1 MGFEAHADNPLCRLG
16 FSSAS
21 RDQRQF
27 RIRVLLAPGRFG
39 NRIMPTLPSVLRS
52 SFALFAAFVLL
63 VSLGLTRA
71 AERPLPGDPNQDRS
85 PVDLVIAHD
94 ARWIATAN
102 QTSSTVSLVSL
113 SDRSLLD
120 EVSVGQHPSSIV
132 LHPDGKHLLVSS
144 SYAGKLHWLRVEGQK
159 LQHAGEL
166 QLGFQPTGLALSA
179 DGAMVYVCL
188 TDADAVAIVD
198 FQTSRVVRRIPV
210 GRWPRSLAISNDGTR
225 LAVGTSGD
233 RGISIVDLQEG
244 KLLHID
250 RFVGLN
256 IGHMQTSRTSDQ
268 VYFPWMVYRRNPI
281 NDRNIRLGWV
291 MASRLGRIGFTDDAH
306 REAFS
311 LDPPGKAI
319 ADPHGLALTHDEQK
333 VLVTA
338 SGSHELLIYRNS
350 GLPFLDR
357 GSTDHVDPEL
367 LKDRERFDRIE
378 LGGRPMGLKVS
389 SDDRTAYVANY
400 LDNSVQVVDLIER
413 KIAQRIFLG
422 GNQTASLARRGEAIF
437 FDARRSL
444 DQWYSCHS
452 CHYLGGSNAVAMDT
466 FNDGSAFTFKT
477 VLPLYALDQSGP
489 WTWHGWQKG
498 LIDAMEHSLK
508 TTMVGPDPT
517 EEDARAL
524 AAFLSSMQSP
534 PNPNRIDSEPIGQAA
549 ARGKEIFFGP
559 KGACSDCHSGT
570 AWTDNQIHDLGLGT
584 SNDAYHGYN
593 TPSLQGVF
601 RKVQLLHDGR
611 ASTLEEVLKGEHSPD
626 KVHGQA
632 LTSEET
638 QDLIVYLKTL

>member
-1 MGFEAHADNPLCRLG
+1 
-16 FSSAS
+16 
-21 RDQRQF
+21 
-27 RIRVLLAPGRFG
+27 
-39 NRIMPTLPSVLRS
+39 MPILPSVLRY
-52 SFALFAAFVLL
+52 SFVFLAAFVLL

-71 AERPLPGDPNQDRS
+71 AERPLPGDSDQDRS

-188 TDADAVAIVD
+188 TDADAVAVVD
-198 FQTSRVVRRIPV
+198 FQTCLVVRKIPV

-244 KLLHID
+244 TLLHID

-378 LGGRPMGLKVS
+378 LGGRPMGLKIS
-389 SDDRTAYVANY
+389 PDDRTAYVANY

-559 KGACSDCHSGT
+559 KGACADCHSGT

-584 SNDAYHGYN
+584 SNDAYQGYN

>member
-1 MGFEAHADNPLCRLG
+1 
-16 FSSAS
+16 
-21 RDQRQF
+21 
-27 RIRVLLAPGRFG
+27 
-39 NRIMPTLPSVLRS
+39 
-52 SFALFAAFVLL
+52 
-63 VSLGLTRA
+63 
-71 AERPLPGDPNQDRS
+71 
-85 PVDLVIAHD
+85 
-94 ARWIATAN
+94 
-102 QTSSTVSLVSL
+102 
-113 SDRSLLD
+113 
-120 EVSVGQHPSSIV
+120 
-132 LHPDGKHLLVSS
+132 
-144 SYAGKLHWLRVEGQK
+144 
-159 LQHAGEL
+159 
-166 QLGFQPTGLALSA
+166 
-179 DGAMVYVCL
+179 
-188 TDADAVAIVD
+188 
-198 FQTSRVVRRIPV
+198 
-210 GRWPRSLAISNDGTR
+210 
-225 LAVGTSGD
+225 
-233 RGISIVDLQEG
+233 
-244 KLLHID
+244 
-250 RFVGLN
+250 
-256 IGHMQTSRTSDQ
+256 
-268 VYFPWMVYRRNPI
+268 MVYRRNPI

-291 MASRLGRIGFTDDAH
+291 MASRLGRIGFTDGVH

-338 SGSHELLIYRNS
+338 SGSQELLIYRNT

-357 GSTDHVDPEL
+357 GSTDHIDPEL

-389 SDDRTAYVANY
+389 ADDRTAYVANY

-422 GNQTASLARRGEAIF
+422 GNQSASLARRGEAIF
-437 FDARRSL
+437 YDARRSL

-452 CHYLGGSNAVAMDT
+452 CHYLGGSNAVVMDT
-466 FNDGSAFTFKT
+466 LNDGSAFTFKT
-477 VLPLYALDQSGP
+477 VLPLYALDQTGP

-517 EEDARAL
+517 QEDAQAL
-524 AAFLSSMQSP
+524 AAFLSSLRSP
-534 PNPNRIDSEPIGQAA
+534 PNPNRTDSEPIGRSA

-559 KGACSDCHSGT
+559 KGACSDCHSG
-570 AWTDNQIHDLGLGT
+570 AAGTDHQIHDLGLGS
-584 SNDAYHGYN
+584 SNDAHQGFN

-611 ASTLEEVLKGEHSPD
+611 ATTLEEVLTGEHSPD

-632 LTSEET
+632 LTAQET

>member
-1 MGFEAHADNPLCRLG
+1 MIPAFYGVFRPVFAWLAGVVLLCRIGLA
-16 FSSAS
+16 SAPE
-21 RDQRQF
+21 
-27 RIRVLLAPGRFG
+27 IPH
-39 NRIMPTLPSVLRS
+39 
-52 SFALFAAFVLL
+52 
-63 VSLGLTRA
+63 
-71 AERPLPGDPNQDRS
+71 PGDPNQDRS

-94 ARWIATAN
+94 ASWIATAN
-102 QTSSTVSLVSL
+102 QTSSTVSLVGL
-113 SDRSLLD
+113 SDRSIWD
-120 EVSVGQHPSSIV
+120 EVIVGQHPSAIV
-132 LHPDGKHLLVSS
+132 LHPDGKHLLVTS
-144 SYAGKLHWLRVEGQK
+144 SYAGTLHWLRVDGQK
-159 LQHAGEL
+159 LQHSGEL

-179 DGAMVYVCL
+179 DGTMVYVCL
-188 TDADAVAIVD
+188 TDADSVAVVD
-198 FQTSRVVRRIPV
+198 FETCRVVRKIAV

-225 LAVGTSGD
+225 MAVGTSGD
-233 RGISIVDLQEG
+233 RGVSIVDLQEG
-244 KLLHID
+244 KLLHVD

-291 MASRLGRIGFTDDAH
+291 MASRLGRIGFTDGVH

-311 LDPPGKAI
+311 LDPPSKAI

-338 SGSHELLIYRNS
+338 SGSQELLIYRNT

-357 GSTDHVDPEL
+357 GSTDHIDPEL

-389 SDDRTAYVANY
+389 ADDRTAYVANY

-422 GNQTASLARRGEAIF
+422 GNQSASLSRRGEAIF
-437 FDARRSL
+437 YDARRSL

-452 CHYLGGSNAVAMDT
+452 CHYLGGSNAVVMDT
-466 FNDGSAFTFKT
+466 LNDGSAFTFKT
-477 VLPLYALDQSGP
+477 VLPLYAIDQTGP

-517 EEDARAL
+517 QEDAQAL
-524 AAFLSSMQSP
+524 AAFLSSLRSP
-534 PNPNRIDSEPIGQAA
+534 PNPNRTDSEPVGRSA

-559 KGACSDCHSGT
+559 KGACSDCHSG
-570 AWTDNQIHDLGLGT
+570 AAGTDHQIHDLGLGS
-584 SNDAYHGYN
+584 SNDAHQGFN

-611 ASTLEEVLKGEHSPD
+611 ATTLEEVLTGEHSPD

-632 LTSEET
+632 LTAQET

>member
-1 MGFEAHADNPLCRLG
+1 MIPAFYGVFRPIFAWLAGVVLLCRIGLA
-16 FSSAS
+16 SAPE
-21 RDQRQF
+21 
-27 RIRVLLAPGRFG
+27 IPH
-39 NRIMPTLPSVLRS
+39 
-52 SFALFAAFVLL
+52 
-63 VSLGLTRA
+63 
-71 AERPLPGDPNQDRS
+71 PGDPNQDRS

-94 ARWIATAN
+94 ASWIATAN
-102 QTSSTVSLVSL
+102 QTSSTVSLVGL
-113 SDRSLLD
+113 SDRSLWD
-120 EVSVGQHPSSIV
+120 EVIVGQHPSAIV
-132 LHPDGKHLLVSS
+132 LHPDGKHLLVTS
-144 SYAGKLHWLRVEGQK
+144 SYAGTLHWLRVDGQK
-159 LQHAGEL
+159 LQHSGEL

-179 DGAMVYVCL
+179 DGTTVYVCL
-188 TDADAVAIVD
+188 TDADSVAVVD
-198 FQTSRVVRRIPV
+198 FETCRVVRKIAV

-225 LAVGTSGD
+225 MAVGTSGD
-233 RGISIVDLQEG
+233 RGVSIVDLQEG
-244 KLLHID
+244 KLLHVD

-291 MASRLGRIGFTDDAH
+291 MASRLGRIGFTDGVH

-338 SGSHELLIYRNS
+338 SGSQELLIYRNT

-357 GSTDHVDPEL
+357 GSTDHIDPEL

-389 SDDRTAYVANY
+389 ADDRTAYVANY

-422 GNQTASLARRGEAIF
+422 GNQSASLARRGEAIF
-437 FDARRSL
+437 YDARRSL

-452 CHYLGGSNAVAMDT
+452 CHYLGGSNAVVMDT
-466 FNDGSAFTFKT
+466 LNDGSAFTFKT
-477 VLPLYALDQSGP
+477 VLPLYALDQTGP

-517 EEDARAL
+517 QEDAQAL
-524 AAFLSSMQSP
+524 AAFLSSLRSP
-534 PNPNRIDSEPIGQAA
+534 PNPNRTDNEPIGRSA

-559 KGACSDCHSGT
+559 KGACSDCHSG
-570 AWTDNQIHDLGLGT
+570 AAGTDHQIHDLGLGS
-584 SNDAYHGYN
+584 SNDAHQGFN

-611 ASTLEEVLKGEHSPD
+611 ATTLEEVLTGEHSPD

-632 LTSEET
+632 LTAQET

>member
-1 MGFEAHADNPLCRLG
+1 MPTLHATFRSSSKCLNAFLVGF
-16 FSSAS
+16 
-21 RDQRQF
+21 
-27 RIRVLLAPGRFG
+27 VLLA
-39 NRIMPTLPSVLRS
+39 
-52 SFALFAAFVLL
+52 
-63 VSLGLTRA
+63 SLGLTWA
-71 AERPLPGDPNQDRS
+71 AERPLPWDPNQDRS
-85 PVDLVIAHD
+85 PVDLVISHD

-113 SDRSLLD
+113 SDRSLWD

-132 LHPDGKHLLVSS
+132 LHPDGKHLLVSA
-144 SYAGKLHWLRVEGQK
+144 SYAGKLHWLRVEGQT

-188 TDADAVAIVD
+188 TDADAVAEVD
-198 FQTSRVVRRIPV
+198 FRTCRVVRKIPV
-210 GRWPRSLAISNDGTR
+210 GRWPRSLAVSNDGTR

-389 SDDRTAYVANY
+389 PDDRTAYVTNY

-549 ARGKEIFFGP
+549 ARGKEIFLGP

-584 SNDAYHGYN
+584 SNDAYQGYN
-593 TPSLQGVF
+593 TPGLQGVF

>member
-1 MGFEAHADNPLCRLG
+1 MPTSHATIR
-16 FSSAS
+16 SSS
-21 RDQRQF
+21 RYLSALLAAC
-27 RIRVLLAPGRFG
+27 VLLA
-39 NRIMPTLPSVLRS
+39 N
-52 SFALFAAFVLL
+52 
-63 VSLGLTRA
+63 LGLTPA

-85 PVDLVIAHD
+85 PVDLVISHD

-113 SDRSLLD
+113 SDRSLWD

-166 QLGFQPTGLALSA
+166 KLGFQPTGLALSA

-188 TDADAVAIVD
+188 TDADAIAVVD
-198 FQTSRVVRRIPV
+198 FQDSRVVRRISV

-244 KLLHID
+244 KLLHVD

-256 IGHMQTSRTSDQ
+256 IGHMQTSRTSDK

-281 NDRNIRLGWV
+281 NERNIRLGWV

-311 LDPPGKAI
+311 LDPPGRAI

-338 SGSHELLIYRNS
+338 SGSHELLIYRIS
-350 GLPFLDR
+350 GLPFTDR

-378 LGGRPMGLKVS
+378 LGGRPMGLKIS
-389 SDDRTAYVANY
+389 ADDRTAYVANY

-452 CHYLGGSNAVAMDT
+452 CHYLGGSNAVTMDT

-477 VLPLYALDQSGP
+477 VLPLYALDRSGP

-534 PNPNRIDSEPIGQAA
+534 PNPNRIDSELIGQAA
-549 ARGKEIFFGP
+549 ARGEEIFFGP

-570 AWTDNQIHDLGLGT
+570 ALTDNQIHDLGLGT
-584 SNDAYHGYN
+584 SNDAYQGYN

>member
-1 MGFEAHADNPLCRLG
+1 
-16 FSSAS
+16 
-21 RDQRQF
+21 
-27 RIRVLLAPGRFG
+27 
-39 NRIMPTLPSVLRS
+39 
-52 SFALFAAFVLL
+52 
-63 VSLGLTRA
+63 
-71 AERPLPGDPNQDRS
+71 
-85 PVDLVIAHD
+85 
-94 ARWIATAN
+94 
-102 QTSSTVSLVSL
+102 
-113 SDRSLLD
+113 
-120 EVSVGQHPSSIV
+120 
-132 LHPDGKHLLVSS
+132 
-144 SYAGKLHWLRVEGQK
+144 LHWLRVEGQK

-188 TDADAVAIVD
+188 TDADAIAVVD
-198 FQTSRVVRRIPV
+198 FQSCRVVREIPV
-210 GRWPRSLAISNDGTR
+210 GRWPRSLAVSNDGHR

-244 KLLHID
+244 KLLHVD

-256 IGHMQTSRTSDQ
+256 IGHMQTSRISDQ

-291 MASRLGRIGFTDDAH
+291 MASRLGRIGFTDGAH

-350 GLPFLDR
+350 GLPFTDR

-378 LGGRPMGLKVS
+378 LGGRPMGLKIS
-389 SDDRTAYVANY
+389 ADDRTAYVANY

-413 KIAQRIFLG
+413 KIAHRIFLG

-517 EEDARAL
+517 EEDAQAL
-524 AAFLSSMQSP
+524 AAFLSSMRSP
-534 PNPNRIDSEPIGQAA
+534 PNPNRLDSEPIGPAA

-584 SNDAYHGYN
+584 SNDAYQGYN